1 MMPVTILMLRPED
14 RIDPPGQASADG
26 PAAEEGTVAVP
37 ADAAVFAPAVA
48 AAGSGLSPAE
58 TSGAGRAG
66 WLVAAFELLAEE
78 GWTALEPARLA
89 ARQGGS
95 EAGFFLYFSD
105 LDDLLQAMF
114 ELWERLA
121 LGPLTADLPGGSSA
135 ASSAAPFTAREAARA
150 RLAELADEGEGA
162 PAAAIETA
170 LRARAASDPRARAAV
185 ERVDRH
191 RLGALAA
198 LLQAAGLSEPQA
210 RQRAEVFYAARIGLD
225 YLHGTTGLAPA
236 APMRALAAAVLGLRK
251 AG

>member
-1 MMPVTILMLRPED
+1 MTILMLRPED
-14 RIDPPGQASADG
+14 RIDCSAPLVAQG
-26 PAAEEGTVAVP
+26 AAAVPEAAGVAGAEPAAEIM
-37 ADAAVFAPAVA
+37 
-48 AAGSGLSPAE
+48 AAGGADLSPAV
-58 TSGAGRAG
+58 TSGCDRADWIVAG
-66 WLVAAFELLAEE
+66 FDLLAEE
-78 GWTALEPARLA
+78 GWSALSPARIA
-89 ARQGGS
+89 ARLSGS

-105 LDDLLQAMF
+105 LDELLQAMF
-114 ELWERLA
+114 DLWERLA
-121 LGPLTADLPGGSSA
+121 LGPLAAELPTLPPDGSS
-135 ASSAAPFTAREAARA
+135 SATREAARA

-170 LRARAASDPRARAAV
+170 LRERAASDPRARAAV

-191 RLGALAA
+191 RLGGLSA